1 MPKLK
6 IDGVEVEVADGMSVL
21 QACEMVGV
29 EIPRFCYHDR
39 LSVPANCRMCLVE
52 QVGAPKPV
60 PSCAI
65 KAAEGMDIKTTS
77 ELVHKARHGVME
89 FMLINHPLDCPICDQ
104 GGECDLQD
112 QAVAYGFDRSRY
124 NEPKRAVKD
133 KDLGPLV
140 KTTMTRCIHCT
151 RCIRFGEQI
160 GGCSELGLLGR
171 GEDTE
176 VGTFVETFVSSELSG
191 NIIDV
196 CPVGALT
203 SKPYAFKARPW
214 EMRKTESVDVM
225 DAVGSN
231 IRVDSRS
238 NAEVMR
244 VLPRL
249 HEDVNEEWINDKTR
263 FAYDGLKAQRLDRPY
278 RRVDGKLS
286 PASWDDALNF
296 IQSELQNLNGS
307 EIAAIVGDQADC
319 EAILALKDLMT
330 ALGSGHLECRSDG
343 ASYDVSNRAHY
354 TMNSTIAGIDQADVI
369 LLIGAMPKREA
380 TMLNARIRRAWVERK
395 VTVGVIGENGD
406 YTYPYTHI
414 GDGPVAL
421 SNLVAGNGAFADVL
435 KNAKN
440 PLVIVGAGALA
451 RKDGAAIQ
459 QLSFQLATQYNVV
472 RDDWNGYNVMQL
484 AASRV
489 GALDLGF
496 VPQQAG
502 KDLASLYAGCQS
514 GAIKAVYVLGAD
526 NIDPAQLG
534 NALVIYQGHHGDVV
548 APHAD
553 VILPGA
559 AYTEKN
565 ALYVNTEG
573 RVQQARQAVFPP
585 GEAKEDWKIIRAL
598 AEKILGEAVTEKLPY
613 KSLSEVR
620 ARMAQINPV
629 FAQIDAVAPVTG
641 WAVPAVKATPRFDT
655 GAFISPVQNFYQT
668 CAISRA
674 SVTMAKCVDAF
685 LSAAPQRLAAE

>member
-6 IDGVEVEVADGMSVL
+6 IDGIEIEVADGMSVI
-21 QACEMVGV
+21 QACETAGV
-29 EIPRFCYHDR
+29 EIPRFCYHDK
-39 LSVPANCRMCLVE
+39 LPVPANCRMCLVE

-65 KAAEGMDIKTTS
+65 KAAEGMEIKTNS
-77 ELVHKARHGVME
+77 ELVHKARKGVME
-89 FMLINHPLDCPICDQ
+89 FLLINHPLDCPICDQ

-124 NEPKRAVKD
+124 QEEKRAVKD
-133 KDLGPLV
+133 KDFGPLV

-160 GGCSELGLLGR
+160 GGCNDLGLLGR

-176 VGTFVETFVSSELSG
+176 VGTFVEKFVANELSG
-191 NIIDV
+191 NLIDV

-214 EMRKTESVDVM
+214 EMRKTESIDVM

-231 IRVDSRS
+231 IRVDTRS

-244 VLPRL
+244 ILPRL
-249 HEDVNEEWINDKTR
+249 HEEVNEEWISDKTR
-263 FAYDGLKAQRLDRPY
+263 FAYDGLKYQRLDRPY
-278 RRVDGKLS
+278 KRIDSKLV
-286 PASWDDALNF
+286 ATSWDDAFGF
-296 IQSELQNLNGS
+296 IQSELSGLQGN
-307 EIAAIVGDQADC
+307 EIAALAGDQADC
-319 EAILALKDLMT
+319 EAITALKDLMT
-330 ALGSGHLECRSDG
+330 GLGSSNLECRTDG
-343 ASYDVSNRAHY
+343 ASYDVSNRAQY
-354 TMNSTIAGIDQADVI
+354 IMNSEIAGIDQADVI

-380 TMLNARIRRAWVERK
+380 TMINARIRRAYVERK
-395 VTVGVIGENGD
+395 IAVGVIGEGGD

-414 GDGPVAL
+414 GDGPKDL
-421 SNLVAGNGAFADVL
+421 SNLIAGNGNFADVL

-440 PLVIVGAGALA
+440 PLVIVGGSALA

-459 QLSFQLATQYNVV
+459 QLSFQLATQFNVI

-484 AASRV
+484 AANRV

-496 VPQQAG
+496 VQAG
-502 KDLASLYAGCQS
+502 KDLASIYAGCQN
-514 GAIKAVYVLGAD
+514 GTIKAVYVLDAD
-526 NIDPAQLG
+526 NIDPTQLG
-534 NALVIYQGHHGDVV
+534 DAFIIYQGHHGDVV
-548 APHAD
+548 AHHAD

-565 ALYVNTEG
+565 AIYVNTEG
-573 RVQQARQAVFPP
+573 RVQQARQAMFPL
-585 GEAKEDWKIIRAL
+585 GDAKEDWKIIRAL
-598 AEKILGEAVTEKLPY
+598 AEKLLPDTVAQYLPY
-613 KSLSEVR
+613 KTTGEIR
-620 ARMAQINPV
+620 NQMIAINPV
-629 FAQIDAVAPVTG
+629 FAQLDQIQPVQG
-641 WAVPAVKATPRFDT
+641 WSAPAVKSTPRFDT
-655 GAFISPVQNFYQT
+655 DSFLSLVPNFYQS

-674 SVTMAKCVDAF
+674 SPTMAKCVQAF
-685 LSAAPQRLAAE
+685 LNPVIERIAAE